1 MKIEQLHEQFILRDG
16 EKQIGELTYVLVQEH
31 MRIDYVGVDPQYR
44 GQGLAQQ
51 LVEAAALWA
60 QEQGVKIVPVCPYA
74 RAVLRRD
81 KRLAELCSFS

>member
-1 MKIEQLHEQFILRDG
+1 MDE
-16 EKQIGELTYVLVQEH
+16 
-31 MRIDYVGVDPQYR
+31 QYR

-51 LVEAAALWA
+51 LVEAAASWA
-60 QEQGVKIVPVCPYA
+60 QEQGLKIVPVCPYA